1 MLTLC
6 VHAAKH
12 GWVRL
17 CWLRDIAAVTQLPGL
32 DWDRVFSDAKE
43 LGFLRIV
50 GVSLTLAI
58 HLLEA
63 NIPDSAMRR
72 IQTDPTIPALTDRV
86 ATDVPESEAYS
97 TESLEYFRL
106 MVNLRERVSDR
117 PRFVARL
124 TFTPSVGEW
133 DVVNLPRPGWRW

>member
-1 MLTLC
+1 VEHFFERATLTEIGSHLVKTLCPEDLLLTLC

-12 GWVRL
+12 GWVLL

-32 DWDRVFSDAKE
+32 DWDRVFADAKE
-43 LGFLRIV
+43 LGILRIV

-86 ATDVPESEAYS
+86 ATDIPESEANS
-97 TESLEYFRL
+97 TESFEYFR
-106 MVNLRERVSDR
+106 
-117 PRFVARL
+117 
-124 TFTPSVGEW
+124 
-133 DVVNLPRPGWRW
+133 